1 MIGNELKRK
10 ETYMKLKEM
19 TKFSQFTV
27 EIFIYSIKPFLE
39 FFLGELANRV
49 MGRVMIHIGK
59 KDSLRK
65 GRSYVFP

>member
-1 MIGNELKRK
+1 MGSELKRK

-19 TKFSQFTV
+19 TKFGQFTV

-39 FFLGELANRV
+39 FFLGELANWV
-49 MGRVMIHIGK
+49 MGWVMIHIGK
-59 KDSLRK
+59 KDGLRK

>member
-1 MIGNELKRK
+1 
-10 ETYMKLKEM
+10 MKLKEM

-49 MGRVMIHIGK
+49 MSRVMIHIGK